1 MSDNIAPTLI
11 TCDLPALTTNT
22 NDTFVVLASAPSAG
36 QILAVYV
43 TNGATIVGDTTNN
56 RVFELLNG
64 TVSMASVVCDTPTTD
79 DIAANAKFAVSLNS
93 TSANTKFA
101 AGDTLTF
108 SVSDSG
114 TGPALT
120 SPVRVEIQL
129 LLGAQRN

>member
-1 MSDNIAPTLI
+1 MSSNIAPSILHSDLI
-11 TCDLPALTTNT
+11 ALTSNT

-43 TNGATIVGDTTNN
+43 TNGATIVGDTSNN

-64 TVSMASVVCDTPTTD
+64 TVSMASITTDTPTTD
-79 DIAANAKFAVSLNS
+79 DIAANAKYAVTLS
-93 TSANTKFA
+93 TTTANRKFA

-108 SVSDSG
+108 SVSDNG

-120 SPVRVEIQL
+120 APARVEIHYL
-129 LLGAQRN
+129 IGAQAN